1 MLRKFQ
7 DRFKN
12 HGKIWFC
19 KVKKISPSRKGRGKP
34 RRTRRGRKMQLERD
48 EVSQATVRGIWKS
61 EPRKLTKS
69 SDPCHGSDTSSITL
83 WSLGIPAYS
92 RQLRE
97 APLSLLHNS
106 SLRAPFYISKTTQ
119 PQTQMYNSRNDRF
132 NCSFI
137 HCRSIKKRAHYIT
150 TTMLLLFI
158 IKCIIQKIINRYQFL
173 IFYTFIVNEITE
185 N

>member
-1 MLRKFQ
+1 MYHKSYNSCPSSLQRIIYWNIMLRKFQ

-19 KVKKISPSRKGRGKP
+19 KVKKISLSRKGRGKP

-106 SLRAPFYISKTTQ
+106 SLRAPFYISKTTYTNTNIQ
-119 PQTQMYNSRNDRF
+119 FKKRF

-137 HCRSIKKRAHYIT
+137 HCSSRSG
-150 TTMLLLFI
+150 
-158 IKCIIQKIINRYQFL
+158 
-173 IFYTFIVNEITE
+173 VV
-185 N
+185 

>member
-1 MLRKFQ
+1 MYHKSYNSCPSSLQRIIYWNIMLRKFQ

-19 KVKKISPSRKGRGKP
+19 KVKKISLSRKGRGKP

-106 SLRAPFYISKTTQ
+106 SLRAFYITKQ
-119 PQTQMYNSRNDRF
+119 PRKHKYTIQETIDLMTFLWYSLLK
-132 NCSFI
+132 SFW
-137 HCRSIKKRAHYIT
+137 SSVD
-150 TTMLLLFI
+150 
-158 IKCIIQKIINRYQFL
+158 Q
-173 IFYTFIVNEITE
+173 
-185 N
+185 